1 MKKFLLVMCAV
12 IGLAFGA
19 SAQRAQ
25 LQIGYGGY
33 TQMDASDM
41 HDYGAVNNAWGA
53 LTAGVNFKILPS
65 FSLGLSYTFS
75 STSYKHIDDA
85 NAYYHVFML
94 NGKYDYWRNSI
105 VRLYA
110 HAGVGVD
117 VTHMAA
123 GDWHKNKKI
132 FWRLTEPKRRRFP
145 LLKGNLY
152 SRRPRRLFYRIPEW
166 RMKISGSLPICG
178 KGLPGCRI

>member
-123 GDWHKNKKI
+123 GDWHKTRHTSHFRHHQSELRWDCQESPRCLAKLVMEHKVS
-132 FWRLTEPKRRRFP
+132 
-145 LLKGNLY
+145 
-152 SRRPRRLFYRIPEW
+152 SR
-166 RMKISGSLPICG
+166 
-178 KGLPGCRI
+178 

>member
-85 NAYYHVFML
+85 NAYYHVFIL

-117 VTHMAA
+117 VTHMTA
-123 GDWHKNKKI
+123 GDRHKNKTYFAFQASPI
-132 FWRLTEPKRRRFP
+132 GAEVGLSRVATMFGEVGYGAQGLLQVGFRL
-145 LLKGNLY
+145 NL
-152 SRRPRRLFYRIPEW
+152 
-166 RMKISGSLPICG
+166 
-178 KGLPGCRI
+178 

>member
-85 NAYYHVFML
+85 NAYYHVFIL

-123 GDWHKNKKI
+123 GDWHKNKTYFAFQASPIGAGIVKSSHNV
-132 FWRLTEPKRRRFP
+132 WRSWLWSTRSPPGRLQIKP
-145 LLKGNLY
+145 LASYERPYNL
-152 SRRPRRLFYRIPEW
+152 
-166 RMKISGSLPICG
+166 
-178 KGLPGCRI
+178 